1 MTQTTVHSYV
11 QEFEDLL
18 RTRGAEPAWLT
29 PLRRAALSR
38 FSELGFPQRNQE
50 EWRFTDVRP
59 IAEQTFLPAGA
70 VTSVPDRLLECPLGA
85 LPFPRLV
92 FVNGR
97 FSPELSRCEGIPAP
111 VRVGSLADALRVD
124 PAPLERHLARYAS
137 FEQHP
142 FVALNT
148 ACFADGGFVH
158 IPRNTQVE
166 TPILLAFIAVPGV
179 EPVVMHPR
187 SLVLVEENAQC
198 TLIEAYFTVP
208 EAQGVYLT
216 NAATEVMVADRA
228 IVDHYKVAHEAHSA
242 YHMHTLQV
250 ELQRSAQFS
259 SHNLTFGSAIV
270 RNDHNARFHAEDAEC
285 TLNGLYIARDN
296 QLVDNHTAIDHAVP
310 HCNSHELYKGILDG
324 RGHGVFNG
332 KIFVRKDA
340 QKTDAKQTNQV
351 LLLSPQATINTKPQL
366 EIFADDV
373 RCTHGATVGPLETE
387 SLFYLRSRGISQQE
401 AQNILIRAFAEDI
414 IDRIR
419 PEALREAVH
428 ATLAAVLPQSAHT
441 ETIPFRPGTVQNS

>member
-11 QEFEDLL
+11 REFEAFLQ
-18 RTRGAEPAWLT
+18 TRGAEPSWLT

-59 IAEQTFLPAGA
+59 VSERTFRPAGA
-70 VTSVPDRLLECPLGA
+70 VTSLPDRLSDCPFGT

-97 FSPELSRCEGIPAP
+97 FVAQLSCCEGVPAT
-111 VRVGSLADALRVD
+111 VRAGSLGEALCAD
-124 PAPLERHLARYAS
+124 PAPMEAHLARYAS
-137 FEQHP
+137 FDQHP

-148 ACFADGGFVH
+148 ACFSDGGFVH
-158 IPRNTQVE
+158 IPRNTLIEV
-166 TPILLAFIAVPGV
+166 PILLAFVTVP
-179 EPVVMHPR
+179 EADPVVTHPR
-187 SLVLVEENAQC
+187 SLILVEENAQC
-198 TLIEAYFTVP
+198 TLIEAYFTLS
-208 EAQGVYLT
+208 EANGVYLT
-216 NAATEVMVADRA
+216 NAATEIVVSDRA
-228 IVDHYKVAHEAHSA
+228 VVDHYKVTREAHSA

-250 ELQRSAQFS
+250 ELQRGAQFS
-259 SHNLTFGSAIV
+259 SHNFTFGSAIV
-270 RNDHNARFHAEDAEC
+270 RNDHNARFHAEHAEC
-285 TLNGLYIARDN
+285 TLNGLYIARDG

-310 HCNSHELYKGILDG
+310 CCNSHELYKGILDG

-373 RCTHGATVGPLETE
+373 RCTHGATVGPLEAE

-401 AQNILIRAFAEDI
+401 AQNILIHAFAEDI
-414 IDRIR
+414 IERIR

-428 ATLAAVLPQSAHT
+428 TTLESALPQSA
-441 ETIPFRPGTVQNS
+441 RPEMDSFHPVNV